1 MAAFIPL
8 IGRIAV
14 GIPIFMF
21 GLMHMMNANDMAEMP
36 PFGGVA
42 VVYLTGVI
50 NLAVGIAYFI
60 GKYLRQAGIIGAL
73 LMLSYALGVHLP
85 GLLSAGDNAQLMQV
99 YMSGLLKDLGLMG
112 GALLVSTLAKD

>member
-85 GLLSAGDNAQLMQV
+85 GLMSAGDNAQLMQV